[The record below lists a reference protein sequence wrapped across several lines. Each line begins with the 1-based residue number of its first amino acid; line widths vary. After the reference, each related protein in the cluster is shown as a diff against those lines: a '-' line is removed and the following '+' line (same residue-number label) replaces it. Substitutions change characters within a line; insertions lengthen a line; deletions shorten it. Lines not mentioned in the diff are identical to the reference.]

1 MRFLGLDYGTK
12 RIGVALSNPEGT
24 LALPLE
30 TIAIK
35 PDGSHVRAIKAII
48 EAYLVDKLV
57 VGLPYNMDGS
67 IGSRAEEVLK
77 WAGELEGL
85 LGLPVVFWDERLST
99 SEAHER
105 LMEISIRGPK
115 RKSIVDRIAAS
126 IILQGYLDSEKT

>member
-1 MRFLGLDYGTK
+1 MGLDYGTK

-24 LALPLE
+24 LALPFE
-30 TIAIK
+30 TIALK
-35 PDGSHVRAIKAII
+35 SDGSHVRAIKAII
-48 EAYLVDKLV
+48 DTYRVDELV

-77 WAGELEGL
+77 WARELEGL

-105 LMEISIRGPK
+105 LMEINIKGPK
-115 RKSIVDRIAAS
+115 RKSIVDKIAAS
-126 IILQGYLDSEKT
+126 IILQGYLDSEKS